1 MTRIHHRA
9 RGIPES
15 LVFTDEGVRYEHPF
29 VGALELGW
37 SDITSVSLV
46 PALKRTR
53 AGWSTAL
60 APSAGIMTRWDR
72 QRCVEVSLV
81 LKDRR
86 PFIARAGSWWRRLGA
101 RSVLRP
107 LHDEDWNPLPDEG
120 FIRFDVWERHLDVP
134 LDVFL
139 DVLASKAKL
148 GMLVGF

>member
-1 MTRIHHRA
+1 MTPIHHRA

-15 LVFTDEGVRYEHPF
+15 LCFTGEGVRYEHPF

-37 SDITSVSLV
+37 SNITSVSLV
-46 PALKRTR
+46 PALERTD
-53 AGWSTAL
+53 AGWSTKF
-60 APSAGIMTRWDR
+60 APSLEVVTRWER
-72 QRCVEVSLV
+72 ERCVEVSLV

-86 PFIARAGSWWRRLGA
+86 PVIARAGGWWRRLCA

-107 LHDEDWNPLPDEG
+107 LHDADWNPLPDEG
-120 FIRFDVWERHLDVP
+120 FLRFDIWERHLDVP